1 MSHRF
6 KPYAPDQPL
15 LLPPSLRDW
24 LPEDHLA
31 HFLSD
36 VVDQL
41 DLAAILGDSRRDR
54 GGQPPFHPAMMVKL
68 LLDAYC
74 SGVPSSRKIE
84 ERTHTDIAFRVLAA
98 GHHPDHDTIAAFRK
112 RHLKALAALFVQVL
126 KLCREAGLVKLG
138 TVAPDGTKVR
148 ANASKHKA
156 MSYGRMV
163 EAEARLEAEVAE
175 LLRRAE
181 AADADEDARHGR
193 GRRGDELPEELRRR
207 QDRLRVIREAKRALE
222 EAAKAHAEAIRQADE
237 EDRRRRQAE
246 RLPAKPGRR
255 PDPSDAPDPKAQ
267 RDFTDPDSP
276 IMVDGATKAF
286 VPAYNAQVAVDA
298 DSQVIVAC
306 HVTQAANDKQQVVPL
321 VEAIEANTGA
331 VPRAGLADSG
341 YFSEANLSYLET
353 KGIDPHVAAERL
365 KHGEVPPAPRGRI
378 PKSATATERMRR
390 KLRTKR
396 GRAADARRKGTVE
409 PVLGQI
415 KEARGL
421 RRFLLRGLESVGC
434 EWDLWCLT
442 HNLLKLFRSGW
453 TAAAA

>member
-6 KPYAPDQPL
+6 KPYEPDQSL

-31 HFLSD
+31 YFLAD

-41 DLAAILGDSRRDR
+41 DLAAIVDDYRRDR

-68 LLDAYC
+68 LLYAYC
-74 SGVPSSRKIE
+74 VGVPSSRKIE

-126 KLCREAGLVKLG
+126 ALCREAGLVKLG
-138 TVAPDGTKVR
+138 TVALDGTKVR
-148 ANASKHKA
+148 AAASKHKA

-163 EAEARLEAEVAE
+163 EAEARLLAEVEE

-181 AADADEDARHGR
+181 AVDAEEDARHGR

-207 QDRLRVIREAKRALE
+207 QDRLRVIRAAKRALE
-222 EAAKAHAEAIRQADE
+222 DEAKAHAEAIRQADE
-237 EDRRRRQAE
+237 EDRRRREAE
-246 RLPAKPGRR
+246 GR
-255 PDPSDAPDPKAQ
+255 PE
-267 RDFTDPDSP
+267 
-276 IMVDGATKAF
+276 
-286 VPAYNAQVAVDA
+286 
-298 DSQVIVAC
+298 
-306 HVTQAANDKQQVVPL
+306 QQVVPL
-321 VEAIEANTGA
+321 VKGIEANTGA

-341 YFSEANLSYLET
+341 YFSEANVTYLET

-378 PKSATATERMRR
+378 PKSATVTERMRR
-390 KLRTKR
+390 KLRTER
-396 GRAADARRKGTVE
+396 GRAAYARRKGAVE